1 MCSWRWQWLSSGSIE
16 VGLDETFLLLYV
28 FSRWCSLFGLDQITS
43 ASANFE
49 TVLSL
54 LSSFFVP
61 EDENLLLS
69 WIGKTLGNQKLRS
82 NMGQWRV
89 DWQRLVQKGEDGDA
103 LL

>member
-1 MCSWRWQWLSSGSIE
+1 M
-16 VGLDETFLLLYV
+16 
-28 FSRWCSLFGLDQITS
+28 TS

-61 EDENLLLS
+61 EDEDAFLLWIMRMLS
-69 WIGKTLGNQKLRS
+69 DKKLRE
-82 NMGQWRV
+82 NMLKWKA
-89 DWQRLVQKGEDGDA
+89 DWKGLVASGKSDKA